1 MFQEFW
7 EQQKQLQ
14 ELRKKEQ
21 LEALKKKDKHEQ
33 SAVASTE
40 VKQKLQVFLMKKQRD
55 AASGSPKSTAT
66 STSTSTDHN
75 WYLDI
80 YYF

>member
-33 SAVASTE
+33 SAVASIE
-40 VKQKLQVFLMKKQRD
+40 VKAKLQVIMSL
-55 AASGSPKSTAT
+55 T
-66 STSTSTDHN
+66 N
-75 WYLDI
+75 
-80 YYF
+80 

>member
-1 MFQEFW
+1 MLHVYSIFCYKLHCLKEFW

-40 VKQKLQVFLMKKQRD
+40 VKQKLQVSL
-55 AASGSPKSTAT
+55 S
-66 STSTSTDHN
+66 
-75 WYLDI
+75 
-80 YYF
+80 YFIFTIHYK